1 MAFYE
6 RRNRMTDLSHFLTHM
21 QLDACAFLQI
31 ADHVEEIACLRIAAR
46 TEHAD
51 QAFGLGAG
59 WSPSFSK
66 PMVAL
71 P

>member
-1 MAFYE
+1 
-6 RRNRMTDLSHFLTHM
+6 M
-21 QLDACAFLQI
+21 QLDACAFLQM
-31 ADHVEEIACLRIAAR
+31 ADHVEEIARLRIAAR